1 MQELTATPA
10 QKMVLALNI
19 THPQRG
25 SIYEGTASTKAT
37 AKRRAKNKT
46 AKASRKANR

>member
-19 THPQRG
+19 THPH

>member
-19 THPQRG
+19 THPH

-37 AKRRAKNKT
+37 AKNKT